1 MSTITASTFDLEN
14 VRKPIWGIGEKSF
27 TADLGEIPIGSLDR
41 EGRAYLTSS
50 AEEALSKLQSLEI
63 DIPKPADVR
72 EYLHRY
78 PDMIDLLPSVC
89 SVTRERFGIDTR
101 LSLEVYHDPEIDD
114 EYLTLYVRQKH
125 YDKQIMKT
133 IEDIWATY
141 DEELAERSGWLHVTT
156 DFRPPS

>member
-1 MSTITASTFDLEN
+1 
-14 VRKPIWGIGEKSF
+14 VR
-27 TADLGEIPIGSLDR
+27 DYLD
-41 EGRAYLTSS
+41 
-50 AEEALSKLQSLEI
+50 
-63 DIPKPADVR
+63 
-72 EYLHRY
+72 RY
-78 PDMIDLLPSVC
+78 PDITHLLPSVC
-89 SVTRERFGIDTR
+89 SVTRERFGIGTR